1 MNVLIIG
8 ATGYV
13 GTAVDEALTARGHL
27 TTGVARS
34 DAARA
39 KLEARGT
46 AVVRA
51 DASQPNSLERPVKA
65 ADAVV
70 YAVSVT
76 DADPAGVDS
85 RALRAIRKAM
95 AGTEKT
101 FIYISAAFMYGDTG
115 DQPASEMMRPNPPL
129 MLMRRLEIE
138 KAALSMTQIGVRAIS
153 VRPGI
158 AYGRAAGVPA
168 MFVNSALE
176 RGAATIV
183 GDGNNRWATIGIR
196 DLGELIALTIERG
209 RPGRP
214 YNAVDGTHFSQLEIA
229 TAASRGAG
237 ANGAK
242 THVPDELMGTF
253 GQCLALDQVI
263 SSDQAR
269 DDLGWEPR
277 DPSIVHDL
285 EFGSYL
291 ELGRPAIAS

>member
-13 GTAVDEALTARGHL
+13 GTAVDEALSSRGHKTTGTARSE
-27 TTGVARS
+27 T
-34 DAARA
+34 ARA

-51 DASQPNSLERPVKA
+51 DASQPQSLEAPVKA
-65 ADAVV
+65 ADAVI

-76 DADPAGVDS
+76 DKDPAGVDT
-85 RALRAIRKAM
+85 RALRAIRKVI

-101 FIYISAAFMYGDTG
+101 FIYVSAAWIYGQTG
-115 DQPASEMMRPNPPL
+115 DQAASELMRPNPPA
-129 MLMRRLEIE
+129 MLMRRVEIE
-138 KAALSMTQIGVRAIS
+138 KAVLAMTQIGVRAIT

-158 AYGRAAGVPA
+158 AYGRARGIPA
-168 MFVNSALE
+168 MFAQSALE
-176 RGAATIV
+176 RGEATIV

-196 DLGELIALTIERG
+196 DLGELIALLVERG

-214 YNAVDGTHFSQLEIA
+214 YNAVDGTRFTQLEIA
-229 TAASRGAG
+229 VAASRGAG
-237 ANGAK
+237 AHGAK
-242 THVPDELMGTF
+242 TYVPEELMGNL

-263 SSDQAR
+263 SAEMAR
-269 DDLGWEPR
+269 EDLGWEPR
-277 DPSIVHDL
+277 DPSIVEDL

-291 ELGRPAIAS
+291 ELAGTALAS